1 MRFLR
6 NKKEDDPRLGIAPLI
21 DIVFLLLIFFMVT
34 SHFDLASGVK
44 LQLPKMSTRIEE
56 SPRQETSVIIDKEG
70 NSYLEGERITT
81 RELKETLGT
90 MVTEKGLIRIVLQAD
105 RDALHGKVMHII
117 DTARSAGVR
126 SVIIAAGWSSG
137 EAEQ

>member
-44 LQLPKMSTRIEE
+44 LQLPKMSTRLDEN
-56 SPRQETSVIIDKEG
+56 PQQETSVLIDRDG
-70 NSYLEGERITT
+70 NAYLEGEKITPQD
-81 RELKETLGT
+81 LKETLGS
-90 MVTEKGLIRIVLQAD
+90 MVTEKGLVRIVLQAD
-105 RDALHGKVMHII
+105 REALHGKVMHVI

-137 EAEQ
+137 ESEQ